1 MTSERDDSV
10 SNAEG
15 SVSNAEEETLAD
27 APPRDGLGE
36 VIRTGGE
43 IDPIEA
49 QVAMQRVRSR
59 LQVSKQEDPVRI
71 GRHLVVRRIAEGAF
85 GVVYEAYDP
94 ELERKLAVKV
104 LRGGAAEGSIASS
117 GSLLDEARNLAQV
130 SHPHVVSVFDVG
142 ILPAQ
147 PGEAAAIY
155 LAMEMVE
162 GQSLHEWFAAG
173 PHPWREVVERL
184 RAAGEGLAA
193 AHQAGV
199 VHRDFKPANVLI
211 GSDGRLRVADFGL
224 AVAATGSTGTH
235 QGPVAESASEL
246 RSGTPAYMSP
256 EQHGGAPCDA
266 RTDIYA
272 FCVSLYEGVYG
283 QRPFAGSSWTELQAA
298 KQTGEARFVGKRIPG
313 WLRQLIARG
322 LGPRPED
329 RFATM
334 RELLDVLDRRLSKRR
349 RRVGIAAGL
358 VVVALGAGYAFATA
372 GTGGREV
379 CLEASAATM
388 ADVWGDSVA
397 GRIEAAFESTGLP
410 YATSAW
416 KSSRERLDGY
426 AESWRALDAEVCEAR
441 SFLERN
447 APALLRQRETC
458 LASRLGDLASLVSL
472 LGEADRDTVQRSV
485 AAAYGLPDP
494 AACSDVSAA
503 GDAPPDPRLQEEIDR
518 LGLAIARLRSL
529 RLFGKYDQAK
539 PLAVEVVAMADAI
552 EDPTAAAEALYEA
565 GRTQEAAGDAKEAEV
580 LLQRAARRA
589 EAGDRPRLVA
599 QIKSHLVWVV
609 GHVLGRHDQGKVWAK
624 NADAAIARVDTAGGD
639 TRKLEAQ
646 YMNSLGA
653 IHFSKGDF
661 DAALAVYEK
670 AHALWEEVH
679 GSDHPTVIRAI
690 NNMGSI
696 HFSKGQMA
704 EARKLFEQVLAVRT
718 KRLGADHPEVAITL
732 SNLGAVDMELGDYEK
747 SLEESKRVL
756 EIRERTLDPK
766 HPHMARGHHQLA
778 VVLGRLGDFEAARSH
793 HETALGILRESL
805 GEDHPEVAASLN
817 SLGAVLERSNRFE
830 EAAEHYRQALALIE
844 KRLGGDHPSAMLV
857 LLNLGDLRRRM
868 GDAKGAVGL
877 HRRALAI
884 AEKIAPDHP
893 RATHA
898 LTTLGRDYLALGQPE
913 KALEVLER
921 SHDLRRTSE
930 VDSSRAAENDMAMGQ
945 ALWELGRDRKQAHAL
960 VAAAEKIWRDDTG
973 MAQEHEDARAW
984 LATHPPR

>member
-1 MTSERDDSV
+1 MSDRDDSI
-10 SNAEG
+10 S
-15 SVSNAEEETLAD
+15 EEEEEDASE

-59 LQVSKQEDPVRI
+59 LQVPKQEDPVRI

-104 LRGGAAEGSIASS
+104 LRGGSAEGSTASS
-117 GSLLDEARNLAQV
+117 GSLLEEARHLAQV

-147 PGEAAAIY
+147 PGEAAPIY

-162 GQSLHEWFAAG
+162 GQSLQEWFATG

-224 AVAATGSTGTH
+224 AVASTPSAGKH
-235 QGPVAESASEL
+235 QGPVAESASAL
-246 RSGTPAYMSP
+246 RSGTPAYMAP

-298 KQTGEARFVGKRIPG
+298 KQTGDARFMGKRIPG

-322 LGPRPED
+322 LQPRPED

-334 RELLDVLDRRLSKRR
+334 RELLGVLDKRLSKRR
-349 RRVGIAAGL
+349 RRVAMAAGL
-358 VVVALGAGYAFATA
+358 VVVALGAGYAVATA
-372 GTGGREV
+372 GSSDREV
-379 CLEASAATM
+379 CLEKSAAAL
-388 ADVWGDSVA
+388 ADVWGDSV
-397 GRIEAAFESTGLP
+397 GRRIEAAFEKTGLP
-410 YATSAW
+410 YAASAL
-416 KSSRERLDGY
+416 SSTRERLDGY

-441 SFLERN
+441 SFLEHN

-458 LASRLGDLASLVSL
+458 LASRLSDLESLVSL
-472 LGEADRDTVQRSV
+472 LAEADRDTVQQSV
-485 AAAYGLPDP
+485 AAAYELPDP
-494 AACSDVSAA
+494 AACSEVSEI
-503 GDAPPDPRLQEEIDR
+503 GGAPPDPRLQEEIDR

-529 RLFGKYDQAK
+529 RLFGKYDEAQ
-539 PLAVEVVAMADAI
+539 PLAVTVASMADAI
-552 EDPTAAAEALYEA
+552 EDPSAAAEALYEA
-565 GRTQEAAGDAKEAEV
+565 GRTQEAAGDTKEAEA
-580 LLQRAARRA
+580 LLKRAARRA
-589 EAGDRPRLVA
+589 EAGDRPHLVA
-599 QIKSHLVWVV
+599 QIKSHLVWIV
-609 GHVLGRHDQGKVWAK
+609 GHVLGRREEGKVWAS
-624 NADAAIARVDTAGGD
+624 NADAAIARVGESGADV
-639 TRKLEAQ
+639 RKLEAQ

-653 IHFSKGDF
+653 IHFSEGDY
-661 DAALAVYEK
+661 DAALAVYER
-670 AHALWEEVH
+670 AHALWTEVY
-679 GSDHPTVIRAI
+679 GSDHPAAIRAL
-690 NNMGSI
+690 NNMGSVR
-696 HFSKGQMA
+696 FSQGRMR
-704 EARKLFEQVLAVRT
+704 EARDIYEQVLAVRT

-732 SNLGAVDMELGDYEK
+732 SNLGAVDTELGDYAT
-747 SLEESKRVL
+747 SLEESQRVL
-756 EIRERTLDPK
+756 EIRQRTLDPK
-766 HPHMARGHHQLA
+766 HPHMARAHHQLA
-778 VVLGRLGDFEAARSH
+778 VVLGRLGDLEAARAH
-793 HETALGILRESL
+793 HEAALAILRESL

-830 EAAEHYRQALALIE
+830 EAREHYRQALELIE

-857 LLNLGDLRRRM
+857 LLNFGDLRRRM
-868 GDAKGAVGL
+868 GDAKGAVEL
-877 HRRALAI
+877 HERALAI
-884 AEKIAPDHP
+884 ATSIAPDHP

-898 LTTLGRDYLALGQPE
+898 LTTLGRDYLAMGEPE

-921 SHDLRRTSE
+921 SRELRKTSE
-930 VDSSRAAENDMAMGQ
+930 LDKGRAAENDMAMGQ
-945 ALWELGRDRKQAHAL
+945 ALWELGRDREHAHAL
-960 VAAAEKIWRDDTG
+960 VAAAEKVWRDDTG

-984 LATHPPR
+984 LASHPLP